1 MEKKKSYTFEEAFEA
16 SKKYFDGDEMEVK
29 GKTYVYTYTGTD
41 QCEGCDL
48 AEQTKGGCPDCA
60 CGFVWKEKKDAD

>member
-1 MEKKKSYTFEEAFEA
+1 MT
-16 SKKYFDGDEMEVK
+16 YFDGDEMEVK